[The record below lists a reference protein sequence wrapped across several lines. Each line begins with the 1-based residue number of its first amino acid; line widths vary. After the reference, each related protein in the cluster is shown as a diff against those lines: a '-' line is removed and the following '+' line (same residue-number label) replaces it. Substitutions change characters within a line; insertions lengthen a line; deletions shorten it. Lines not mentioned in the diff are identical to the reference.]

1 MREKKV
7 IVFIIEGP
15 SDEAALG
22 TIMKEHFSSNEV
34 RFVVVHGDITQNLE
48 HVLYNELKDFSD
60 EEKQQLSDDFADQYE
75 GNVNAFLA
83 FISDPLIAAPGTYQ
97 KSWDYI
103 EKGKNSLQRH
113 SNMHLIFESYTPNK

>member
-34 RFVVVHGDITQNLE
+34 RFVFVHGDINQNLD

-60 EEKQQLSDDFADQYE
+60 
-75 GNVNAFLA
+75 
-83 FISDPLIAAPGTYQ
+83 
-97 KSWDYI
+97 
-103 EKGKNSLQRH
+103 
-113 SNMHLIFESYTPNK
+113 